1 MTLAFEK
8 KKEPLLFL
16 GQPMRRQEM
25 LLKSVSPISS
35 LGGGSF
41 KGLGRNV
48 MVYGSVDWAGFGWR
62 VLEFRRL

>member
-1 MTLAFEK
+1 MHEGAKTMTLAFEK

-35 LGGGSF
+35 LGG
-41 KGLGRNV
+41 
-48 MVYGSVDWAGFGWR
+48 
-62 VLEFRRL
+62 EF